1 MRRLLAAVGA
11 LAVTSALGLSGCGV
25 LPGIGSDT
33 ITVTALLPDSAG
45 LFEGNDVGVLGV
57 PVGEITS
64 IEPDGSA
71 VRVEL
76 EIDADRKVP
85 VDVVAAVI
93 ARSVATDR
101 YVELTPVWTEGP
113 VLEDGDVI
121 EPENTRTPVDFDEV
135 LAALEG
141 LATGISGDG
150 ATTEAVRRVVEAAD
164 AAFSGNGQLLNDT
177 IGSLSDAGNGVS
189 AQREQVTATIEAL
202 DDLVATVD
210 ANRTTVDRFVEQ
222 VAGASDLLDDEK
234 GDIRTSLDALDRA
247 VRVVAAFAVDNREAT
262 VASLR
267 SATRIVE
274 AVMERRAALEEVL
287 EVMPLALQNLQRV
300 DDDGRLVVRMP
311 TTALLPLGEELA
323 EICQSLPLDLCAV
336 IGGIDPNG
344 KVAAP

>member
-1 MRRLLAAVGA
+1 MRRLVAPLLVLG
-11 LAVTSALGLSGCGV
+11 LAVSGCGV
-25 LPGIGSDT
+25 VPGVGSDT

-57 PVGEITS
+57 PVGQVTS
-64 IEPDGSA
+64 IEPDGSV

-76 EIDADRKVP
+76 EIDADREVP
-85 VDVVAAVI
+85 ADAVAAVI

-101 YVELTPVWTEGP
+101 YVELAPVWTGGP

-150 ATTEAVRRVVEAAD
+150 RTTEAVRRVVEAAD
-164 AAFSGNGQLLNDT
+164 RAFAGNGQLLNDT
-177 IGSLSDAGNGVS
+177 IGSLSDAGNGLS

-210 ANRTTVDRFVEQ
+210 ANRATVDRFVDQ
-222 VAGASDLLDDEK
+222 VAGATDLLDDEK
-234 GDIRTSLDALDRA
+234 GTIRATLDALDRA
-247 VRVVAAFAVDNREAT
+247 VRVVARFAVDNRRAT

-267 SATRIVE
+267 SATRIIE
-274 AVMERRAALEEVL
+274 AVMERRADLEEVL

-311 TTALLPLGEELA
+311 ATALLPLGEELA
-323 EICQSLPLDLCAV
+323 ELCQSLPLGLCEV
-336 IGGIDPNG
+336 IGGIDPFG
-344 KVAAP
+344 KAATP